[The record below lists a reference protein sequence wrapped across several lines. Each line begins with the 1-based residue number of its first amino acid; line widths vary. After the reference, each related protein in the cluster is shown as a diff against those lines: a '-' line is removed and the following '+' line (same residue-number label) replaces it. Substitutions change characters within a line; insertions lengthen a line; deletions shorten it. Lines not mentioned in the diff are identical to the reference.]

1 MEDKTSNTGSSDQV
15 SLSSGSL
22 EVAGDTRTVSSYES
36 APSSYPL
43 ESLEVYNPAQPR
55 VAKPEMEQ
63 GFNPRSLTFSR
74 RKAVLV
80 STIIT
85 VVVTALTGTMI
96 VVLSGQK
103 QVEDQTSAN
112 AISTQDVTLKSA
124 KDTIK
129 PAEITG
135 PEQSLLV
142 QGDIITRS
150 SLKITNNSFIT
161 VIRPQALT
169 GNQTITIPNSSGTIC
184 LDANNCS
191 FATSAEVQQLR
202 SRLAQITIPTIP
214 AQTTLNGQG
223 GAVSIQGIS
232 NQISVSTANGTI
244 SLATPQ
250 DIAPISSPTFA
261 GLVLN
266 GNLSLTGTITLPL
279 NCSTNA
285 NGGAL
290 TTNGSGQI
298 ICSDDDSAGGGGVTT
313 PGGTA
318 GTIPVFTG
326 ATTIADSIISQAMGT
341 ATISGNISVTGNGTI
356 TGSLSANSLTLT
368 NALTVPNGGTGQTT
382 FTANGVVYGNGA
394 GGLLTTS
401 APAAGQVLLGNA
413 GGVPTF
419 TGLSGDVLVTGAGVT
434 TIQADSVALG
444 VDTTG
449 NYVQS
454 ISAGNGINVTN
465 PAGEGS
471 THSISVVYGS
481 AANTSVQGNTSLTVT
496 AGTGLSGGGTVTLGA
511 GGTVTLNIVYGSTA
525 GTAVEGNT
533 ALTCPSGTGNLTGG
547 GNTITLGAGGSC
559 NSLNTVNNPTFTTSV
574 TTPLL
579 QSSGALAITPGG
591 ALTIG
596 ATGQTTL
603 LQGSITTIASNG
615 AGNDI
620 VLSTADQIRLTGFNC
635 TGFANGGALTTDA
648 SGNLACA
655 DDEGAAGGSVTTSGG
670 TTNRVAIFSGA
681 QTIAD
686 SWLLQNGSTIEIDST
701 RNLSLLGGN
710 LSVTGTGTFSNTL
723 SANGGL
729 TVAAGQTF
737 TMNGDAFT
745 DLTGTGLVIS
755 SGSLQTTLGTS
766 IDLTAEVINILPVAN
781 GGTGVNGSTA
791 ANGTLLIGNGTGYTL
806 ATLTQGAGITITN
819 ASGSI
824 TVANAFGS
832 EVDLGTETAGNYQAG
847 TSGGNGIAVSGTPGE
862 GWTAAL
868 DLGPLTANWNQTGAF
883 DIVLNNAS
891 SELSILESA
900 GATFLGTIDVGDL
913 TANRTYTFPD
923 ATGTVCLS
931 TGNCAGAGGGVT
943 TAGGTTNRLPVFNG
957 AQTIADSWLLQN
969 GSTLQLDNTR
979 NLELI
984 GGNLTL
990 TSGNLSISGNQTT
1003 SGSVTFSAL
1012 ANGFLEVN
1020 GSGLVAVGTID
1031 LGADTNGNYVATIT
1045 NGNGITGSSSSEGGA
1060 PTIALGPLT
1069 ANWVQ
1074 SGAFDIV
1081 YDNASAEMRIL
1092 ESAGATFYGTFD
1104 VGDLSADETY
1114 TFLQGGTIVTSG
1126 NVSSFA
1132 TTAVTAGSG
1141 LTGGGTTGAL
1151 TLDIGAG
1158 NGITVNANDIAVI
1171 YGSAANT
1178 AVQGNTGI
1186 TVSAGTNLTGG
1197 GSITLGAGGTVT
1209 LNVSNSPT
1217 FSGNVTVQGGTVS
1230 LGQASTTTGSLDL
1243 YNASSANAG
1252 TVRVAS
1258 LGQATVYTL
1267 PDPGAASASICL
1279 STGNCAGA
1287 GGGVTT
1293 PGGTTNQLAKF
1304 TGAQTIGDST
1314 ISDNGTNVTTSVDL
1328 IIQGGDATLGTTSQA
1343 GSLVFNDGTSNTATI
1358 VVAAHATNNTY
1369 TIPDAG
1375 GADEFC
1381 IKALGNCAG
1390 AGGGNAPNNAQYLT
1404 LALDGGLTAERTLSF
1419 NATNFSV
1426 SDGGANGAYSV
1437 NTVQNIATTSAP
1449 SFAGLTLTG
1458 NLSMG
1463 ANTIQGTTAVI
1474 DFTNFDVASNGNVTA
1489 GTYNGQTI
1497 SSTASFTGTV
1507 AVAGLTTLNGGLTVE
1522 AGDTFT
1528 VNGDAFTDLTGNG
1541 LQVSTNVLTL
1551 ALQANKGLEVDS
1563 SGLSLID
1570 CADNEI
1576 LKYSTGTG
1584 QWGCAADAGGAG
1596 VGDSV
1601 SVNGTAATDANFINT
1616 AATGTVAGVSWNLN
1630 TTPSPDEISLTVS
1643 VASATEAGVVTTG
1656 SQTFAGAKTF
1666 NGQIVAGAGI
1676 DLGAQ
1681 TLQGSTAVINFDN
1694 FDVAGNGNTSIGG
1707 TLQVTG
1713 NATVG
1718 ANSSLIFTGG
1728 TSFPGSPVQGQVFY
1742 RTDTS
1747 QLYVYTGTKWQA
1759 DRSTATF
1766 IVAANNSLNKEKA
1779 DYVANGNTGAAADGD
1794 QVEINAA
1801 INALPA
1807 GGGIVVLLEGTYTI
1821 DASIVVK
1828 NGTTLTGSGY
1838 GTTIALPVGWG
1849 DTAIEMIKNENS
1861 GGLGNYG
1868 ITIRDLHL
1876 DGQNGGGATQVQD
1889 GIRFTKVGPAA
1900 NGLGSVIQNIYTFE
1914 IDNNAITLV
1923 DGYNAKVMGNHLE
1936 YDAYSIVIVNG
1947 GNHVINDNNIIQPG
1961 TGINL
1966 YASANNTVTGNN
1978 IDATATGPGI
1988 FVENVSNN
1996 NVITSNTVTNA
2007 TTFGIDVNASNHNI
2021 VSSNRIV
2028 NSGNHGIQ
2036 VQNNSDNNS
2045 ITDNRVTDSGGA
2057 TQAINIAA
2065 STEDTNYLADNV
2077 YAGTGASTIN
2087 DSGTGT
2093 VYGGQLDGSSNFL
2106 INPAGT
2112 IELQSNTNVTGTF
2125 TVSGLI
2131 TANGG
2136 LTIEAGDTFTVN
2148 GDAFTDL
2155 TGNGLQVSGNALT
2168 LAIQANKGLEVDASG
2183 LSLIDCA
2190 DTQILKYSTGT
2201 GQWGCAA
2208 DAGGAGVG
2216 DDVSVNGTGADG
2228 ANFIDTAASGTV
2240 AGVTWNLNNV
2250 PSPDAISLTIGTASA
2265 TEAGIITTGIQT
2277 FAGAKT
2283 FNGQITAGAGISL
2296 GTQTLQGT
2304 TAVIDFNNFDVSS
2317 AGAVTAVGV
2326 NAGSGLLQG
2335 TGGLTVSGTVTLS
2348 SLTNGFLEVNGTG
2361 VVSVGTIDLGTDT
2374 NGNYVAT
2381 ITSGN
2386 GVSATATGEG
2396 STPTVALAN
2405 LTADWLQSG
2414 AFDIVLD
2421 NAGSELKIKEAGV
2434 TPTFYA
2440 ILDTADLAADQTFTL
2455 NEGGT
2460 VVTSGNVAS
2469 YATTAVTA
2477 GSGLTGG
2484 GTVGALTLNI
2494 ASANGGI
2501 VVNANDIALT
2511 LQANKGLEVDA
2522 SGLSLIDCADTQ
2534 ILKYS
2539 TGTGQWGCAA
2549 DAGGAGVGDDVSVN
2563 GTGADGANFIDT
2575 AASGT
2580 VAGVTW
2586 NLNNVPSPDAISLTI
2601 GTASATEAGIITTG
2615 IQTFAGA
2622 KTFNGQITAG
2632 AGISLGTQTLQGTT
2646 AVIDFNNFDVSSA
2659 GAVTAVGVNAGSGL
2673 LQGTGGLTVSGTVT
2687 LSSLTNGFLEVNGTG
2702 VVSVG
2707 TIDLGTDT
2715 NGNYVATI
2723 TSGNGVSA
2731 TATGEGSTPT
2741 VALANLTADWL
2752 QSGAFDIVLDNA
2764 GSELKIKEAGVT
2776 PTFYAILDTADLAA
2790 DQTFTLNEGGT
2801 VVTSGNVASYATTA
2815 VTAGSGLTGGGTVG
2829 ALTLNIASANGG
2841 IVVNANDI
2849 ALTLQA
2855 NKGLEVDASG
2865 LSLIDCADTQILK
2878 YSTGTGQWGCA
2889 ADGTGTGDDVSVN
2902 GTAVVGANFLNTAA
2916 SGTAASTTW
2925 SVNAVSNPDD
2935 ITIAIGNASATEA
2948 GAVTTGAQTFA
2959 GAKTFNGQIVAGAGI
2974 DLAAQTL
2981 QGTTAVID
2989 FTNFDVTSG
2998 GNVTAAGTLAVQG
3011 ASATIGTA
3019 ALQGSLDLH
3028 DGTGETVS
3036 IRSLNQAA
3044 NRIVEV
3050 PIITANDTFCLLTLN
3065 NCAGTA
3071 VTLQGAYNNDTD
3083 GSDATIALTTADD
3096 SIIIRNPASA
3106 GSDSTYPLTVDQLN
3120 TGAFGG
3126 LFINSLGTGYALRVD
3141 DSSGDTTPFVID
3153 QNGNVGIKTATAT
3166 YNLTFGT
3173 GNNTIGALDDDS
3185 NPGNLTIRG
3194 GNYTGTLVG
3203 NGGALSLLGGQ
3214 GGTGDGGNMSGAGG
3228 NISLQGGSPGADGG
3242 AGIGPYGSI
3251 KMQTSGGMVAIGT
3264 AFAASDPN
3272 ALLHVSGPG
3281 GGNALFRVTDTTATA
3296 QDVLNIADGGAVTF
3310 KNQTNSTSAFQIQS
3324 SGSDVLLTA
3333 NTANNRIVVGNATA
3347 SSSADTTLFVVDSTS
3362 TTNLPTGVNGGIVYD
3377 STLNKF
3383 KIYENGA
3390 YKVIC
3395 NTTDLGCGSSPTTTL
3410 QQAYNNDAD
3419 GSDTRIDLTTAD
3431 DLLIFSNPASGG
3443 SDTDAVLKIEQLAT
3457 GASKSGLIISSAGG
3471 ASGYVLRVND
3481 DGTDTDSTPF
3491 IVDNAGNVG
3500 IGTAS
3505 PGVKLDIALGSGV
3518 AGDAFRIL
3526 GATSNLSRFKINIDA
3541 SNTFLHAQNSNNLS
3555 LGTQT
3560 SGTTL
3565 NILDSNGNVGI
3576 GLNAGTPTEELEVRT
3591 DQNARTAARVTNQNS
3606 GASAEAAFMLGGNVA
3621 DATLMVTSSGHSTSG
3636 PLLTN
3641 QLVLQ
3646 SESNG
3651 SNGML
3656 LRTLA
3661 AAPIVLATNNV
3672 TRITIESGGNVGI
3685 GDATPDGRLDVELA
3699 STATTAAT
3707 ERGYELR
3714 VTDTGVVTTGTD
3726 TTYGQQVTV
3735 TRTGATGGTIN
3746 TFGLDIQAT
3755 GDTGG
3760 TSTLTGLN
3768 VNVSGADTNYAAILQ
3783 GGNVGIGTA
3792 TPAAKLQVNERGQ
3805 TVAYTTAGTAD
3816 KGIILQSGLGAAD
3829 GSFAHLGLTIYGDA
3843 DTYSFI
3849 HGIHNANNATELALG
3864 TSNTEAIR
3872 ITGSGA
3878 VAIGTTSVVATPSNV
3893 KLQVAGNFVV
3903 DGGAANNALIETR
3916 SNNSNGKIFDLYNC
3930 YGGSAGLNGC
3940 NSAADANFVL
3950 YNRTDNVAP
3959 LTVRNPLTDAV
3970 LNINNASVGI
3980 GDTTPDA
3987 KFDIDATFAPAAA
4000 GSTSNTGSGLTVINT
4015 ANKDASTADT
4025 TYGQT
4030 ISITRTGVTNS
4041 ATINTY
4047 GLDIQGTGD
4056 AGGTSTLTGLNVN
4069 VSGADT
4075 NYAAL
4080 FQGGNVGI
4088 GDATPAYLFTVGGGD
4103 KFGVT
4108 GAGDLK
4114 FEGATN
4120 DANNFT
4126 ITVADPTAARTYTI
4140 PNSTA
4145 ASDTFCLVTLNNCAG
4160 SSSTL
4165 QAAYTNDAD
4174 GGDAVVALTTTDG
4187 GILVR
4192 DASTPLTTAFAVQ
4205 NSAGSS
4211 TLLSVASTAINLGVD
4226 STVAADKVLKITGG
4240 TSFPSVTGEGHLFYR
4255 TDTDQLY
4262 VYTGGKWQADRSTAT
4277 KIVAASDSQNKEKAD
4292 YVADGN
4298 TGAANDGDQV
4308 EINNAINALPSGGGV
4323 VVLLEGTYTIDASI
4337 VVKNGTTLTGSGYGT
4352 IIQLPASWTAT
4363 IDMITN
4369 ENPGGAGNYGI
4380 TIRDLFLKGSN
4391 GSGGNIMDGIQ
4402 FNKVGPA
4409 GNGLGATI
4417 QNIWTFNIKDSNIN
4431 LTDSYNNVITG
4442 NHFESGGYGIVAV
4455 NGGNNTIS
4463 NNNLIA
4469 LGVGINLYNSDNN
4482 VVTSNVIPDTVT
4494 YQGILVE
4501 AGSDDNTVADN
4512 IIYTAATDGIS
4523 VYSSHRNQV
4532 HNNRIKDSDGHGIY
4546 VHTNSDSNSIVGNRI
4561 TDNSGTS
4568 YAINIAASTED
4579 TNYLADNLF
4588 SGSFNL
4594 TTPMNDAG
4602 TDTIFANQA
4611 TALNGG
4617 NITTSNLFIED
4628 RLALGVQAVTVA
4640 DNGNGGTPATA
4651 TLTPTSSYV
4660 EITCND
4666 AQTCDITMGEGSARE
4681 GDLVI
4686 IVCLTTNSCDFANTA
4701 GVSQISA
4708 NPLQLGQYD
4717 SLSLIYTGD
4726 RWVQIANANNL

>member
-2549 DAGGAGVGDDVSVN
+2549 D
-2563 GTGADGANFIDT
+2563 
-2575 AASGT
+2575 
-2580 VAGVTW
+2580 
-2586 NLNNVPSPDAISLTI
+2586 
-2601 GTASATEAGIITTG
+2601 
-2615 IQTFAGA
+2615 
-2622 KTFNGQITAG
+2622 
-2632 AGISLGTQTLQGTT
+2632 
-2646 AVIDFNNFDVSSA
+2646 
-2659 GAVTAVGVNAGSGL
+2659 
-2673 LQGTGGLTVSGTVT
+2673 
-2687 LSSLTNGFLEVNGTG
+2687 
-2702 VVSVG
+2702 
-2707 TIDLGTDT
+2707 
-2715 NGNYVATI
+2715 
-2723 TSGNGVSA
+2723 
-2731 TATGEGSTPT
+2731 
-2741 VALANLTADWL
+2741 
-2752 QSGAFDIVLDNA
+2752 
-2764 GSELKIKEAGVT
+2764 
-2776 PTFYAILDTADLAA
+2776 
-2790 DQTFTLNEGGT
+2790 
-2801 VVTSGNVASYATTA
+2801 
-2815 VTAGSGLTGGGTVG
+2815 
-2829 ALTLNIASANGG
+2829 
-2841 IVVNANDI
+2841 
-2849 ALTLQA
+2849 
-2855 NKGLEVDASG
+2855 
-2865 LSLIDCADTQILK
+2865 
-2878 YSTGTGQWGCA
+2878 
-2889 ADGTGTGDDVSVN
+2889 GTGTGDDVSVN